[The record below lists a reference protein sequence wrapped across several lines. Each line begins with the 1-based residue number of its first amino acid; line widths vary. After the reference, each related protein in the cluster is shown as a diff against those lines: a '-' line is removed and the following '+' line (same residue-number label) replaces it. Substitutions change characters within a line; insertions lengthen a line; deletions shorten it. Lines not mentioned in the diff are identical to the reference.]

1 MTDWQAFI
9 GIAAVPSVLPL
20 LVEHVKA
27 AVRATQRQAQ
37 GSPWPLVTD
46 AAAVAWVFALWDAGL
61 LGAAA
66 LRPTTVVL
74 LGLAAGAAAGLGYDG
89 WRRLRTGDDETA
101 HPRG

>member
-27 AVRATQRQAQ
+27 AVRAARGHSQ
-37 GSPWPLVTD
+37 GTPWPLVTD
-46 AAAVAWVFALWDAGL
+46 AAAVGWVFALWDAGL
-61 LGAAA
+61 LSEAT
-66 LRPTTVVL
+66 LRPTTVLL

-89 WRRLRTGDDETA
+89 WRRLRSGPGDTA
-101 HPRG
+101 GDP